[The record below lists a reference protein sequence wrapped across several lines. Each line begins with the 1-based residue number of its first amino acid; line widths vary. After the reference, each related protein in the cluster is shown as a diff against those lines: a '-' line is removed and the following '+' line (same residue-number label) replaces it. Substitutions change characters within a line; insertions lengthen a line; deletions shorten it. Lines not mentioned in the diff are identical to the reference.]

1 VEINEPISKITV
13 TNNMDKKT
21 LEWKKY
27 LLVFVITSAIFF
39 TAIFISNY
47 FGQKKI
53 EELRSIQNQISINIL
68 SSEIQTSLL
77 EQFSCKD
84 VSGTALSEEL
94 GSLGDKL
101 VATESTR
108 GITNLEVVELKRYYS
123 LLQIKDFVLMNK
135 VREKCGT
142 KNVFIIYFYTQNC
155 GECQKQGYVLTKLRE
170 DFPQLRVYSFDYN
183 LDLSAIKTLISINKV
198 KNTPPALLIDDNI
211 YYGFKSIDDINEI
224 IPQLDVWQK
233 EMDKQKTAST
243 TETAVK

>member
-1 VEINEPISKITV
+1 
-13 TNNMDKKT
+13 MDKKS

-39 TAIFISNY
+39 TAMFISNY
-47 FGQKKI
+47 FGQKKV

-84 VSGTALSEEL
+84 ISSTALSEEL

-101 VATESTR
+101 AVTEGIR
-108 GITNLEVVELKRYYS
+108 GITNPEVVELKRYYS
-123 LLQIKDFVLMNK
+123 LLQIKDFILMNK

-142 KNVFIIYFYTQNC
+142 KNVFIIYFYKQDC
-155 GECQKQGYVLTKLRE
+155 EECQKQGYVLTKLHE

-198 KNTPPALLIDDNI
+198 KNKLPALMIDDNL
-211 YYGFKSIDDINEI
+211 YYGFKSIDDINKT

-233 EMDKQKTAST
+233 EIDKQKMSST
-243 TETAVK
+243 T